1 MSYRDG
7 QLWTNKL
14 DRCRELRRGST
25 DAERLLWRALRAR
38 QLGAKF
44 RRQHEFGPYILDFVC
59 TERRLAVEVDGAQ
72 HLEPEALRRDE
83 VRTVFLVSHGL
94 RVVRFTDREVLLEL
108 PAVVEMIRQAL
119 EQPSP

>member
-7 QLWTNKL
+7 QLWTAMV
-14 DRCRELRRGST
+14 DRSRRLRRDST
-25 DAERLLWRALRAR
+25 DAERLLWRSLRSR

-59 TERRLAVEVDGAQ
+59 VERGLVVEVDGSQ
-72 HLEPEALRRDE
+72 HLEPDGIRRDE
-83 VRTVFLVSHGL
+83 VRTEFLRGRGL

-108 PAVVEMIRQAL
+108 PAVLEAIRQAID
-119 EQPSP
+119 QPSP